1 MGPQLA
7 LGPWWTHDNG
17 AAQPLRGSRGRCDSS
32 ERERVRGGCR
42 DSHQWRHLEME
53 LQRCPHDGAQ
63 HRRPMV
69 LRWGDGSRREEER
82 LEQGW
87 VW

>member
-1 MGPQLA
+1 MTMGRHSRSGAREVVVIA
-7 LGPWWTHDNG
+7 L
-17 AAQPLRGSRGRCDSS
+17 R